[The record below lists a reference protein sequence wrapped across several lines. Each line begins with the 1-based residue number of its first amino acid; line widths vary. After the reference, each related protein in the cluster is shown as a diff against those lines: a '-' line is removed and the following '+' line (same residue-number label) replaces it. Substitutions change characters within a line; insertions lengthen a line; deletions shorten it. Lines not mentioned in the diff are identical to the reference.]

1 MFIFA
6 LMNRLLLVL
15 TLSLVATPASVRAQ
29 TPAQD
34 VKAGNAALERD
45 DFQSAEK
52 CYSRALGAKTGDPN
66 IEASAR
72 HGRGEAWLQ
81 LHRWS
86 EAKDDLTR
94 AIELDP
100 TDAGAYAA
108 RGMARK
114 ALGDT
119 QGLLLDAAQAAKIS
133 PAKYSSFQEDAK
145 STVLYQRVLIGFLV
159 LAGLL
164 LCVGA
169 VPLVRT
175 LVRITRAGG

>member
-52 CYSRALGAKTGDPN
+52 CYSRVLGAKTGDPN

-72 HGRGEAWLQ
+72 HGRGEARLQ

-94 AIELDP
+94 AIGLDP

-145 STVLYQRVLIGFLV
+145 STVLYQRVLVGFLV
-159 LAGLL
+159 LVGLL